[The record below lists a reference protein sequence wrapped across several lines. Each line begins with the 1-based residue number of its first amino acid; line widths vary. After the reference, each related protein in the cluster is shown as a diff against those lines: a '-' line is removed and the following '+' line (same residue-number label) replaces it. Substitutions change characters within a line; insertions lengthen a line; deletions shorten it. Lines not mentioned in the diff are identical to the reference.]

1 MSEPR
6 ISDAMLAEFL
16 RRSAVPASGWQ
27 DFDDVCFDLRDA
39 RQRIEALEAAL
50 REGEWS
56 YYTVDGDP
64 ACGFCWALPFDD
76 EDEPG
81 VHSDDC
87 LFAKP
92 AIRAAIGGRD
102 GDLAV
107 CPGCG
112 HTEKACT
119 CDEVME

>member
-1 MSEPR
+1 MNPCSVCGLVHPHEKPFTNL
-6 ISDAMLAEFL
+6 IECVMAL
-16 RRSAVPASGWQ
+16 RQ
-27 DFDDVCFDLRDA
+27 DRVRCMD
-39 RQRIEALEAAL
+39 IEAAL

-64 ACGFCWALPFDD
+64 SCGFCWALPFDD

>member
-1 MSEPR
+1 MTKTCENCWK
-6 ISDAMLAEFL
+6 AFEAGYEEAEK
-16 RRSAVPASGWQ
+16 AYG
-27 DFDDVCFDLRDA
+27 
-39 RQRIEALEAAL
+39 QRIVALETAL

-64 ACGFCWALPFDD
+64 TCGFCWALPFDD
-76 EDEPG
+76 EGEPG